1 MGNWTAKIVFSWI
14 FNFAFDDEHCEKKR
28 LKTRQIAL
36 TVKFPEQFEIPPFP
50 SWHELHFLTTRSA
63 KVSKLYI
70 FSTLLFH
77 CHGHQWCKNRWK
89 VQHELA
95 HVVLHTSQSFFG
107 ACASWRRRHMQFS
120 FVPSRSRRRTALPPF
135 FLLLHA
141 IPYHAWPIFVQSSFH
156 SCTAESIARPRSI
169 SLWPIASRTSSTSS
183 SSSSIPPKTRKSRVY
198 ESSPTP
204 ESGLPPHSCRYTL
217 DDLELEKLYI
227 LRRLLHSRTHHE
239 RQNGE
244 AFAMWGRKEL
254 FFSVVQ
260 GTAKLLEWENSR
272 CEQVLQESWKVME
285 GKSTKTVIKWANVQS
300 RWKFFTK
307 NFYWVVEIS
316 LCQKVA
322 KFWCVEQHTTETFRF
337 FSLKVH
343 ILLSYYVVVAEKD
356 ENKKNFRHKTGGW
369 NDENFPIFRQA
380 GSTLEENR

>member
-1 MGNWTAKIVFSWI
+1 MTSIVKKKGWKQDKSPWQW
-14 FNFAFDDEHCEKKR
+14 NFPNN
-28 LKTRQIAL
+28 L
-36 TVKFPEQFEIPPFP
+36 KFPLFQADTSCIYLYKECQSVETI
-50 SWHELHFLTTRSA
+50 HFLHA
-63 KVSKLYI
+63 LVSLSWPPMVQKSMKSSTWTGACCAAHEPKL
-70 FSTLLFH
+70 
-77 CHGHQWCKNRWK
+77 
-89 VQHELA
+89 
-95 HVVLHTSQSFFG
+95 FG

-141 IPYHAWPIFVQSSFH
+141 IPYHAWPIFVQSSFR
-156 SCTAESIARPRSI
+156 SCTAESIARPRPI

-272 CEQVLQESWKVME
+272 C
-285 GKSTKTVIKWANVQS
+285 
-300 RWKFFTK
+300 
-307 NFYWVVEIS
+307 
-316 LCQKVA
+316 
-322 KFWCVEQHTTETFRF
+322 
-337 FSLKVH
+337 
-343 ILLSYYVVVAEKD
+343 
-356 ENKKNFRHKTGGW
+356 
-369 NDENFPIFRQA
+369 
-380 GSTLEENR
+380 